1 METGELIK
9 LLASFTSGELG
20 ISKFQEAIDEQLFD
34 LRMSPS
40 MSPEKELL
48 SKMQLHLHE
57 IDEGLR
63 DEFEIYMLA
72 FSILEEY
79 LTLSP
84 RKAETKY
91 YSITPPAS
99 RTASS
104 DACDQETRE
113 YGKIKVGV

>member
-1 METGELIK
+1 MEISELIE
-9 LLASFTSGELG
+9 LLARLTSGELG
-20 ISKFQEAIDEQLFD
+20 ISEFQEAIDGQLFN
-34 LRMSPS
+34 LRLKPS

-48 SKMQLHLHE
+48 SKIQLYLHE

-104 DACDQETRE
+104 DACEQETRE
-113 YGKIKVGV
+113 YEKIKVGV